1 MKIVNL
7 KQLMKNQTSIVSGE
21 EEYCDQL
28 YQKQP
33 KGLGEEV
40 QWNDQHQAK
49 QKYHFGHVR
58 ELFHKNEICDM
69 LAKILT

>member
-1 MKIVNL
+1 
-7 KQLMKNQTSIVSGE
+7 MKNLTSIVSSE

-33 KGLGEEV
+33 KGLGKEV

-49 QKYHFGHVR
+49 QQYLYGHVG
-58 ELFHKNEICDM
+58 EQFHKNDICDM
-69 LAKILT
+69 QTRILP